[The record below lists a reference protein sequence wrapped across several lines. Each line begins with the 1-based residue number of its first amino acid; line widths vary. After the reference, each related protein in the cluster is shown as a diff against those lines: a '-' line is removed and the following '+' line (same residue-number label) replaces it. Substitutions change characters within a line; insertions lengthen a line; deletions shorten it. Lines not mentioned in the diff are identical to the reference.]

1 MHCSENIAITVI
13 SSDMRQVLEAKNMR
27 AVLWW
32 NPNTQIFRGNKPIF
46 AFLLLYTCTCTKQ
59 GEQYFIERTF

>member
-1 MHCSENIAITVI
+1 
-13 SSDMRQVLEAKNMR
+13 MR

-32 NPNTQIFRGNKPIF
+32 NPNTQILWGNKPIF

-59 GEQYFIERTF
+59 GEQYFIERTFYEKKGNELTMGDLK